1 MKTRGSSVKVRLQ
14 IIFYQ
19 VEVRRLQGQEYLL
32 DIQLFRIKKRHMPLF
47 LERSVMPTTETPFKT

>member
-1 MKTRGSSVKVRLQ
+1 MARLMLLQ